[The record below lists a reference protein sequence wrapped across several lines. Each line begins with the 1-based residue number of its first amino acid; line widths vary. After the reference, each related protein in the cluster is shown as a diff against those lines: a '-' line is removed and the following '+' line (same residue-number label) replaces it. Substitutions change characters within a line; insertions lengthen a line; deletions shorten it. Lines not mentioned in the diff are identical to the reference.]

1 MLYIVIPY
9 LCSKNPMNGA
19 IPVPGPIIIIGTR
32 LSTGKE
38 NGLDKRANSGI
49 TTDGNIWDT
58 LSSHPEQRPDL

>member
-32 LSTGKE
+32 LLSTGKE
-38 NGLDKRANSGI
+38 NGLDKRANTGI
-49 TTDGNIWDT
+49 TTDGNI
-58 LSSHPEQRPDL
+58 